1 MSPEAAWARLDM
13 AVPQY
18 ECRSGCGSAWLIH
31 PGTGPRRHTS
41 INRSDTWAL
50 WRWVCH
56 ARMCAPPCS
65 RVWLFETPWT
75 VAHQDPLSMEFS
87 RQEYWSGLPF
97 PTPGDLPNPR
107 IEPTSFVPPAL
118 AGRIFN
124 SCTTWAA
131 SKSLSSQNLRT
142 LAWAPWYVSNIPWK
156 DERVEGEGEGGK
168 GSNNSFP

>member
-1 MSPEAAWARLDM
+1 MSELGFESRSVCPQGCPHCVGMSPEAAWARLDM

-87 RQEYWSGLPF
+87 RQEHRSRLPF
-97 PTPGDLPNPR
+97 PTPGDLSDPGIKLTSPMSPDRLILYHWATWEAQILHRRKQFEIMRVSVENPY
-107 IEPTSFVPPAL
+107 L
-118 AGRIFN
+118 
-124 SCTTWAA
+124 
-131 SKSLSSQNLRT
+131 
-142 LAWAPWYVSNIPWK
+142 
-156 DERVEGEGEGGK
+156 
-168 GSNNSFP
+168 